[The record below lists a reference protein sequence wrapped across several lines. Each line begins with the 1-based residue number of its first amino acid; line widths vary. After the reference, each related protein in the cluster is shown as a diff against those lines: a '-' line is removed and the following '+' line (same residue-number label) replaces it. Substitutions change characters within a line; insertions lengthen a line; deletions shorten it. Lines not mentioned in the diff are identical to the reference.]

1 MKKQKKPEWAMQL
14 VSEELI
20 NKSVEA
26 FRKPDESEG
35 PLKSP
40 KFLADIL
47 EKIKGRTNEEVV
59 EVLSMMYTILPKEAQ
74 EVVGFVFMPLE
85 AKAAMLVAHFT
96 GNKKIE

>member
-1 MKKQKKPEWAMQL
+1 MKEQKKPEWAMQL
-14 VSEELI
+14 VNEGLI
-20 NKSVEA
+20 NKGVEA
-26 FRKPDESEG
+26 LREPDESED

-74 EVVGFVFMPLE
+74 EAVGSVFMPLE

-96 GNKKIE
+96 GNN